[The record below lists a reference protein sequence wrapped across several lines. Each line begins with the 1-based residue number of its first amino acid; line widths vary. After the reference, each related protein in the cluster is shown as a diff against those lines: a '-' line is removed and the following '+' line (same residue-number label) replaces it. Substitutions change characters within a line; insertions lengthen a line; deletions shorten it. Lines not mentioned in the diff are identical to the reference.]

1 MARNERRES
10 CDERCVFK
18 RLLSYIEAKSTGNE
32 LPRFYNALEFA
43 KTILPVFN
51 FQTRLPILFPS
62 TSARNR
68 LLTMDILF

>member
-1 MARNERRES
+1 MNAENLVM
-10 CDERCVFK
+10 CDAYLKDCFP
-18 RLLSYIEAKSTGNE
+18 IEAKSTGNE

-43 KTILPVFN
+43 KTILSVFN